1 MASFRYLLSE
11 INMCTS
17 FVPSPCAAHSLSRG
31 PDFLMA
37 LGAVN
42 RYDALEVEQV
52 GTQGDGTP
60 ALSDSGKGSANA
72 NGIQSKPCF
81 CANLQL
87 VFGKHSNK

>member
-1 MASFRYLLSE
+1 MKTQGMMASFRYLLSE

-42 RYDALEVEQV
+42 RYDALEV
-52 GTQGDGTP
+52 
-60 ALSDSGKGSANA
+60 
-72 NGIQSKPCF
+72 
-81 CANLQL
+81 
-87 VFGKHSNK
+87 